1 MTLRPFVPIVS
12 DETLAS
18 WAARLAAV
26 HGGETLIPFLTDIGI
41 PPAEMLKGS
50 HFAVT
55 RLADVTGADPDDLR
69 RQTIRTIEWRKHELR
84 GERFEP
90 EFLKGSLISFCP
102 ACLLDDDSAGP
113 WLNYR
118 RSRLMW
124 RLRAV
129 RTCAVHGC
137 LLVTRRNT
145 NWSDRFYQMALVV
158 PETGR
163 ALSALAEDI
172 ARREV
177 SALQKYITDRL
188 EGVPGPE
195 WLDGQNIEQVV
206 RTTEM
211 LGVGLAFGRRPDLIG
226 MSSGDWDHAG
236 QVGFEFTKRGEEG
249 VRAALDEMQRRAWFQ
264 EKVPAHSGPQMI
276 FGPLYSWLRF
286 STSAKDSGPIRQILR
301 QHIIETMPIAS
312 GTVLLGE
319 VVRKARVHS
328 VRSLSR
334 QSGVHPK
341 TLRNA
346 LTLAGLLPESEGKP
360 EFQTFDAAAGEA
372 VVNQIREAIPQTQ
385 LPAYMNAT
393 RGQVITLMQSGI
405 LAKIVDG
412 GSGTKLAAAVSKTK
426 VDAFLAS
433 IARDAQEVADLPALV
448 LPINEAT
455 QKARVTTDQVIKLLQ
470 RGALGRVYRR
480 EGEQG
485 YLAIHVDPEEVK
497 GHFVRDPETM
507 PLGSSA
513 IAKALGTSQPV
524 VNKLVAAG
532 FIPNVDPNGA
542 AEALLSVRVLPEA
555 LRSFQETYVSL
566 MQLGREIGVHYRALN
581 NALRRLGVKPVS
593 DPSLLGITLFR
604 RADIPPAVYEG
615 LS

>member
-1 MTLRPFVPIVS
+1 MMLRPFLPIVS

-18 WAARLAAV
+18 WVARLAAV

-41 PPAEMLKGS
+41 HPTEMLKGS

-55 RLADVTGADPDDLR
+55 RLADVTGADPVDLLH
-69 RQTIRTIEWRKHELR
+69 QTIRVLEWRKHELR

-90 EFLKGSLISFCP
+90 EFLKGSFTAFCP
-102 ACLLDDDSAGP
+102 ACLLEDDRAGSSNR
-113 WLNYR
+113 LR
-118 RSRLMW
+118 RGRLMW
-124 RLRAV
+124 KLRPV
-129 RTCAVHGC
+129 RICAIHGTF
-137 LLVTRRNT
+137 LVIRRHT
-145 NWSDRFYQMALVV
+145 KWSDRFDQMALMV
-158 PETGR
+158 PETDY
-163 ALSALAEDI
+163 ALSALTKDLE
-172 ARREV
+172 RREV
-177 SALQKYITDRL
+177 SPLQKYIVGRL
-188 EGVPGPE
+188 EGASGPA
-195 WLDGQNIEQVV
+195 WLDKQSVEQVV

-211 LGVGLAFGRRPDLIG
+211 LGVGLTFGRKPDMIA
-226 MSSGDWDHAG
+226 MSNGDWDHVG
-236 QVGFEFTKRGEEG
+236 RVGFEFTKRGEEG
-249 VRAALDEMQRRAWFQ
+249 VRSALGEMQHRAWFQ

-276 FGPLYSWLRF
+276 FGPLYSWLRS
-286 STSAKDSGPIRQILR
+286 STSAKDSGPIRQIVR

-346 LTLAGLLPESEGKP
+346 LTLAGLLPETEGKP

-372 VVNQIREAIPQTQ
+372 VVDQIREAIPQTQ

-393 RGQVITLMQSGI
+393 RGQVVTLMQSGI

-433 IARDAQEVADLPALV
+433 IARDAQEIADLPALV

-470 RGALGRVYRR
+470 RGALKRVYRR

-485 YLAIHVDPEEVK
+485 YLAIHVDPKEIK

-524 VNKLVAAG
+524 VNNLVAAG
-532 FIPNVDPNGA
+532 LIANVDPNGA
-542 AEALLSVRVLPEA
+542 AEALLSVRVLPKA

-566 MQLGREIGVHYRALN
+566 MQLGREIGVHYRTLN
-581 NALRRLGVKPVS
+581 IALRRLGVKPVS